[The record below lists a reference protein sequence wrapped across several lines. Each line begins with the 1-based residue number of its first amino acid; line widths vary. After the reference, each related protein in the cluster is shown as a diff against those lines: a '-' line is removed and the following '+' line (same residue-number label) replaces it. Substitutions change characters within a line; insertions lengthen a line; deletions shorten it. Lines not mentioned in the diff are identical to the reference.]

1 MMTEIISIQPFNC
14 INEDDAESNYG
25 EISVF
30 SDFKNKGYRL
40 SDNIIN
46 NVGRETISRNVMHS
60 KNVLNSDR
68 NEEKVF
74 LKRKRTFRSIPP
86 RRRRV

>member
-1 MMTEIISIQPFNC
+1 MTEIISIQPFNC
-14 INEDDAESNYG
+14 IKKTAESNYG

-46 NVGRETISRNVMHS
+46 NVGRRNNFRNVMHS

-74 LKRKRTFRSIPP
+74 LKENEHF
-86 RRRRV
+86 VLYHLDAGV